1 MHKKIMSGY
10 FSINQGEGRSFVMV
24 WWIESTDR
32 DALLFFHSLFQSLET
47 FLGGLFNESHV
58 FSEVLLSVDFPFLTP
73 LQLVQSELR
82 DRGAV
87 FLVQRLP
94 DRRTFGLHKDGVL
107 VAGWIGCPCG
117 APVHSQ

>member
-10 FSINQGEGRSFVMV
+10 FLINQGEGKSFAMV
-24 WWIESTDR
+24 QWIEPIDS
-32 DALLFFHSLFQSLET
+32 DALLFFHPLFQSLQT
-47 FLGGLFNESHV
+47 LFGGLFNEGHV
-58 FSEVLLSVDFPFLTP
+58 FSEVLLGVDFSFLTP

-94 DRRTFGLHKDGVL
+94 DRRTFGL
-107 VAGWIGCPCG
+107 
-117 APVHSQ
+117 